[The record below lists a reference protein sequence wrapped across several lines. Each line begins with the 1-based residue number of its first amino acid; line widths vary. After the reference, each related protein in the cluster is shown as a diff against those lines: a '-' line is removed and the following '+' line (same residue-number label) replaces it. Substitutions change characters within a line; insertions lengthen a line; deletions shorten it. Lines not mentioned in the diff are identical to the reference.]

1 MDLVSKESGG
11 ISVLEISGRFDS
23 HTAPAVREW
32 LLSESSTAP
41 ANIVINLE
49 GVEFIDSTGL
59 STLVQGMKRARELNG
74 DIRLS
79 GLRQPVRMIF
89 ELTRLDKV
97 FETYITEEQAIRA
110 FSV

>member
-1 MDLVSKESGG
+1 MDLISKESGG
-11 ISVLEISGRFDS
+11 VSILEISGRFDS

-32 LLSESSTAP
+32 LLSETAAAP
-41 ANIVINLE
+41 ANIVINL
-49 GVEFIDSTGL
+49 GNVEFIDSTGL

-79 GLRQPVRMIF
+79 GLRQPVRMVI

-97 FETYITEEQAIRA
+97 FETYITEDEAVRA
-110 FSV
+110 FLI